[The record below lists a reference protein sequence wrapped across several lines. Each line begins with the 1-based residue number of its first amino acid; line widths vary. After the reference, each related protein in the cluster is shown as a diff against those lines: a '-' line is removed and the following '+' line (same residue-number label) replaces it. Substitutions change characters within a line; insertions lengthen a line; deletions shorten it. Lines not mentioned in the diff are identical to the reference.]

1 MMRKVRDQPETAWV
15 EPDQWSQWWQL
26 GLQPKTDNTLRLN
39 ELKSCSIHQ
48 VMCLRKLRYRP
59 NLNFPVNIQMTQ
71 RSHDGVAEPVSRPQ
85 VCRCRELKLQ
95 VSKRQPRNLKDFIP
109 IKRSGPDS
117 RWDVRKPRDQLQ
129 ETSYHCACQHGFSKS
144 SNDTQIMTLVS
155 LFFCGF
161 LVDIQFELTLKVR
174 DCSFLGKWANF

>member
-129 ETSYHCACQHGFSKS
+129 ETTVLVNTVSPKVVMILKLWLWYHYFFV
-144 SNDTQIMTLVS
+144 DFWLIYS
-155 LFFCGF
+155 LN
-161 LVDIQFELTLKVR
+161 LR
-174 DCSFLGKWANF
+174 